1 MALLQPDYTF
11 LSYRDVSPEFLLKA
25 GIKVLLSDIDNTLA
39 PYEQPEPDANIVTWL
54 ESLKN
59 AGVKVAFLSNNH
71 AERVELF
78 NRSLGLP
85 VRYDAHKPLSKNAKK
100 MMKSLGGSKQ
110 STALIGDQIFTD
122 VLCAH
127 MAGIRAILVPPIV
140 DKTNKITRFKRRLEK
155 GRLKRYYKKNPTAPD
170 IRAGSPLTKEH
181 KTV

>member
-54 ESLKN
+54 ESLKS

-100 MMKSLGGSKQ
+100 RQRK
-110 STALIGDQIFTD
+110 
-122 VLCAH
+122 
-127 MAGIRAILVPPIV
+127 AIS
-140 DKTNKITRFKRRLEK
+140 N
-155 GRLKRYYKKNPTAPD
+155 AM
-170 IRAGSPLTKEH
+170 LT
-181 KTV
+181 